1 MGAERK
7 FRGGE
12 NGPCFRGPAAPAV
25 AAPGLDQVG
34 CISQER
40 RNSIHLRIHLRPCSP
55 ESLTG
60 FAWGPFLLAGACGS
74 PHPP

>member
-12 NGPCFRGPAAPAV
+12 NGSSFRGPAV
-25 AAPGLDQVG
+25 AAPGVDQVG

-40 RNSIHLRIHLRPCSP
+40 RNSIHLRIHLRPCEP
-55 ESLTG
+55 RVLDR
-60 FAWGPFLLAGACGS
+60 FARGPFLLAGACGS